1 MMFVFIFFSSTELFG
16 VRGEISVDLL
26 NKSEFSE
33 KVIKLHPA
41 ISRDN
46 TDYSGGYQTLQVTP
60 STVYVGDYSLIC
72 QNDEGTYN
80 PNMENFVY
88 SPEIVLPSGN
98 QVDADFMVRGA
109 IIDYDE
115 FPNVDYWGVQVSPDS
130 GVNWYYISNPYG
142 VHDTNF
148 VYVDTPDMWASF
160 NERYNTPIDLDNYA
174 GMTIQ
179 FRWFFHSDRD
189 AIHAEAEGLWIDDFV
204 VHVDGAEVFFED
216 FEDGIMGNWVSED
229 QTATPAM
236 WHQSTVNAYG
246 GQSWRMADPDLG
258 TNGGYLDHWYQV
270 LDTPPVTLPNSGEMN
285 LTFMQRRA
293 IEKICT
299 FNCPACSG
307 PTNFDGWDAFNVRIS
322 NDGGASW
329 EVLTPSSPQY
339 NTDVTY
345 SFGFEFD
352 EGCDIPGWGGPETN
366 PTWTSTT
373 VPIPSSYHG
382 EEVMIRFAFASD
394 PNYSTTDN
402 TELTGV
408 WIDNIDVA
416 GVFTNDGEDTTG
428 FNAQSL
434 VSIGGDLWHVA
445 YTAEEPQYP
454 FPANLVAVAGD
465 QLVSLTWDPIGGSE
479 GGEIVYDN
487 DDGSGSIFTNGI
499 YAQSGTFVVGEYF
512 DTPFGAEVT
521 SVKIF
526 GYSNNYGS
534 QTTIKGY
541 SATGGLI
548 NATPDFQKDIILSAG
563 TWNEYDLSP
572 DGWEFTSDFVIGF
585 DVGSFGSP
593 LDTIYAALDE
603 SAVPSTNSYAD
614 LGGWSTW
621 QSNAQAYN
629 FPDGEWGIRAI
640 IAASG
645 EVSVVYNIY
654 RHTVGQDYGDPLSY
668 GSAWPDNKFD
678 DPFVMN
684 GTTYWYVVTA
694 VYNYGNED
702 EAESPFSDE
711 VEVMPQ
717 ATTVYEISYDDGTAE
732 TGVTL
737 LGDGGF
743 YAVRFTPDDYPI
755 QILKVKYYA
764 TGAGGLTWVKLFKD
778 DGENGMP
785 GTQLGTDLLFTSIIE
800 GWNEKDV
807 SAGNISVDGGSF
819 YVVWGES
826 GISTQLGLD
835 TDAPVEG
842 NSYFQIPGSPWA
854 PISDLGYNGDLMIR
868 AVVDAVASI
877 TPMQLSQLPSMF
889 SLKQNYPNPFNPI
902 TFIPFELPKDTHV
915 SLEIYDLKGRIVR
928 ELVSEWL
935 PAGRY
940 QYPLDGSDLA
950 TGIYIYRLS
959 ADGFTMTKKMIL
971 LK

>member
-1 MMFVFIFFSSTELFG
+1 
-16 VRGEISVDLL
+16 
-26 NKSEFSE
+26 
-33 KVIKLHPA
+33 
-41 ISRDN
+41 
-46 TDYSGGYQTLQVTP
+46 
-60 STVYVGDYSLIC
+60 
-72 QNDEGTYN
+72 
-80 PNMENFVY
+80 MENFVY
-88 SPEIVLPSGN
+88 SPEIVLPSGS

-115 FPNVDYWGVQVSPDS
+115 FPNVDYWGLQVSPDG

-142 VHDTNF
+142 DPNGDNY
-148 VYVDTPDMWASF
+148 VYTDTPEMWVSF
-160 NERYNTPIDLDNYA
+160 NEINTTPIDLDNYA
-174 GMTIQ
+174 GKTIQ
-179 FRWFFHSDRD
+179 FRWFFHSDGD
-189 AIHAEAEGLWIDDFV
+189 AVPTEAEGLWLDDIV
-204 VHVDGAEVFFED
+204 VNVDGSEVYYED
-216 FEDGIMGNWVSED
+216 FEDGTMSGWISED

-236 WHQSTVNAYG
+236 WHQSTVNAYD
-246 GQSWRMADPDLG
+246 GQSWRMADPSIG
-258 TNGGYLDHWYQV
+258 TNGGYADHWYQV
-270 LDTPPVTLPNSGEMN
+270 LDTPNITLPTSGDMV
-285 LTFMQRRA
+285 LSFMQQRA
-293 IEKICT
+293 IEGLCTSSDPDICPYCVGQV
-299 FNCPACSG
+299 NY
-307 PTNFDGWDAFNVRIS
+307 DGWDAFNVRIS

-366 PTWTSTT
+366 PSWTSTT
-373 VPIPSSYHG
+373 VPIPSSYYG

-394 PNYSTTDN
+394 GYYSTTIIPN
-402 TELTGV
+402 LTGV
-408 WIDNIDVA
+408 WIDKIDIA
-416 GVFTNDGEDTTG
+416 GVFTNDGEDAAG

-434 VSIGGDLWHVA
+434 VTVGGDLWHVA

-454 FPANLVAVAGD
+454 SPANLVAVAGD
-465 QLVSLTWDPIGGSE
+465 QLVSLSWDPIGGSE

-487 DDGSGSIFTNGI
+487 DDGSGSLFTSGIFTEG
-499 YAQSGTFVVGEYF
+499 GTFVAGEYF

-521 SVKIF
+521 AVKIF
-526 GYSNNYGS
+526 GYSSNTRS
-534 QTTIKGY
+534 STTVSGY
-541 SATGGLI
+541 TATGGSI
-548 NATPDFQKDIILSAG
+548 SSSATFQTSVTLTAG
-563 TWNEYDLSP
+563 VWNEIDLSGSP
-572 DGWEFTSDFVIGF
+572 WSFAGDFVIGF
-585 DVGSFGSP
+585 EVGTFEEDSI
-593 LDTIYAALDE
+593 IYAALDE

-614 LGGWSTW
+614 LDGWSTW
-621 QSNAQAYN
+621 QSIAQAIN
-629 FPDGEWGIRAI
+629 LPDGEWGIRAI

-654 RHTVGQDYGDPLSY
+654 RHTMGQDYGDPLSY
-668 GSAWPDNKFD
+668 GSAWPDNTFD

-711 VEVMPQ
+711 VEVTPE
-717 ATTVYEISYDDGTAE
+717 AETVYELSYDDGTAE
-732 TGVTL
+732 TGVTP

-819 YVVWGES
+819 YVGWGES
-826 GISTQLGLD
+826 EMSTQLGLD
-835 TDAPVEG
+835 TDAPIEG
-842 NSYFQIPGSPWA
+842 NSYFQIPGDPWA
-854 PISDLGYNGDLMIR
+854 PISDLGGYNGDLMIR
-868 AVVDAVASI
+868 VVVDAVASI

-915 SLEIYDLKGRIVR
+915 SLQIYDLKGRVVR

-935 PAGRY
+935 PAGQY
-940 QYPLDGSDLA
+940 QYPLNGSDLA
-950 TGIYIYRLS
+950 TGIYIYRLL
-959 ADGFTMTKKMIL
+959 AGDFTMTKKMIL